1 MARLTEIHSE
11 QRAERGTEG
20 KRREEKRNGITSPL
34 VNIELSYH
42 IMQPTKHEHHN
53 PDYVYPSYQTRLV
66 CIDLA

>member
-53 PDYVYPSYQTRLV
+53 PDYV
-66 CIDLA
+66 